1 MREQIQITQNTI
13 RTHKWID
20 LSILNLCIVALLG
33 MVLRSKIVFAL
44 PFINYNHLL
53 EAHSHFTFEGWVT
66 LILMALF
73 IYELLPESISQGPT
87 YQRLLGSIAICAW
100 GILVAF
106 AVQGYSIISI
116 ILSLCF
122 VLLTY
127 LFGVIFIRDLLRAK
141 LTSCVKLLAISSIF
155 YLILSS
161 SGVIAITYIY
171 FTKSFDAIFYR
182 DALFTY
188 LHFQYNGFFTLAIF
202 ALLFNLIDKSIS
214 VKAKRNIYRFS
225 IALCISIIPSLF
237 LSYLWQDPNRWLRII
252 AIMGS
257 ILTISGFYFFVICAL
272 SLRTIYKKEKPVLRF
287 LIFLSMGSFMLKI
300 FLQSLTIFPVIGDA
314 IFGNRPIIMGF
325 LHLVFLGFVT
335 LFILAYFIKKG
346 LLNSKIKW
354 TGIAAIVFAGAVIL
368 NEVFLISQ
376 GFAAMF
382 INGSSVF
389 PWLLWTTGAL
399 LFIGSLLIAIARSQ
413 TMRLS

>member
-1 MREQIQITQNTI
+1 
-13 RTHKWID
+13 
-20 LSILNLCIVALLG
+20 
-33 MVLRSKIVFAL
+33 
-44 PFINYNHLL
+44 
-53 EAHSHFTFEGWVT
+53 
-66 LILMALF
+66 
-73 IYELLPESISQGPT
+73 
-87 YQRLLGSIAICAW
+87 
-100 GILVAF
+100 
-106 AVQGYSIISI
+106 
-116 ILSLCF
+116 
-122 VLLTY
+122 
-127 LFGVIFIRDLLRAK
+127 
-141 LTSCVKLLAISSIF
+141 
-155 YLILSS
+155 
-161 SGVIAITYIY
+161 
-171 FTKSFDAIFYR
+171 
-182 DALFTY
+182 
-188 LHFQYNGFFTLAIF
+188 
-202 ALLFNLIDKSIS
+202 
-214 VKAKRNIYRFS
+214 
-225 IALCISIIPSLF
+225 
-237 LSYLWQDPNRWLRII
+237 
-252 AIMGS
+252 MGS

>member
-1 MREQIQITQNTI
+1 
-13 RTHKWID
+13 
-20 LSILNLCIVALLG
+20 L
-33 MVLRSKIVFAL
+33 
-44 PFINYNHLL
+44 
-53 EAHSHFTFEGWVT
+53 
-66 LILMALF
+66 
-73 IYELLPESISQGPT
+73 
-87 YQRLLGSIAICAW
+87 
-100 GILVAF
+100 
-106 AVQGYSIISI
+106 
-116 ILSLCF
+116 
-122 VLLTY
+122 
-127 LFGVIFIRDLLRAK
+127 
-141 LTSCVKLLAISSIF
+141 
-155 YLILSS
+155 
-161 SGVIAITYIY
+161 
-171 FTKSFDAIFYR
+171 TKSFDAIFYR

-202 ALLFNLIDKSIS
+202 ALLFNLIEKRIS
-214 VKAKRNIYRFS
+214 VKAKRYIYRFS

-237 LSYLWQDPNRWLRII
+237 LSYLWQDPNLWLRII
-252 AIMGS
+252 AIIGS
-257 ILTISGFYFFVICAL
+257 MLLLLSFYFFVISAL
-272 SLRTIYKKEKPVLRF
+272 ALRTIYKEEKSVVRF

-300 FLQSLTIFPVIGDA
+300 FLQSFTIFPVIGDA

-389 PWLLWTTGAL
+389 PWLLWTTGVL
-399 LFIGSLLIAIARSQ
+399 LFIGSLMIAIARGQ